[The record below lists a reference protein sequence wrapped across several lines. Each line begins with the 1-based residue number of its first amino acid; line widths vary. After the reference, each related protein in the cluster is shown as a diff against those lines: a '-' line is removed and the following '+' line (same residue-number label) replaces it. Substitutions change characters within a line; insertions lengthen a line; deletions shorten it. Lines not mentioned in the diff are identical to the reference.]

1 MQNSLT
7 GAERQKKYK
16 ENNQKKVEL
25 NQLKQNIRR
34 QNLKYDADKA
44 AEAREAGKKRKAE
57 YRARKKALDEN
68 KENNMD
74 LSDVTLASDDTDT
87 NQNDTSNASDHNSS
101 FKTPKRRR
109 DISSDSSFLSS
120 NEKATPSR
128 QHAIGQQIRKKNY
141 KLNSQKYEDLVD
153 ENNDLKAAQD
163 KHDDILVELDLRIR
177 ELEATE
183 EKLENRIRELENE
196 KEKND
201 EWLCEVYKNLTADG
215 KKQFKTAFAVS
226 SHKFKKGTISRLR
239 KTTGINFSNPLP
251 QNIEE
256 PSEIKLK
263 IVEFAKNNTIDVP
276 DKKKYVKGIRY
287 RTASLLSLYNTFES
301 ENPNICTYQ
310 TFCKYWPALFVKP
323 SPSEF
328 GTCLC
333 TYCQNI
339 ELKVSALQNRKLV
352 SQYICIE
359 NIIENTRNGDFTLE
373 NQFREDI
380 ESLADE
386 DKKDIDVA
394 FLVWEKVKQTE
405 ISKNTGRVKGDKMM
419 RVAKHL
425 KAIELGK
432 KTLEEFEVYKEHL
445 ERDYIMKSE
454 IKKVRIEA
462 SEDDDLAVLHIDWA
476 EQHKLTEVKEIQSAF
491 FNGRY
496 AYDIHTGYCYT
507 KEDSH
512 GFASLSDCSDHKAE
526 AIHSALKDKIVK
538 LVENGKKRIVICSD
552 SPSSQYRNSKNVFLM
567 KRIAQELNITI
578 RLLFTEAGHGKS
590 PCDGVGGN
598 IKTQVESVML
608 ESFGKDRVE
617 TIHSVEDVAK
627 VIKEKTNLT
636 YHISIHTKENI
647 EQVKKSMP
655 KLSSLLGAMK
665 VHEVLISENGVIKKK
680 DLPTDTF
687 YKQVTIRESRIRR
700 IHEPEAEDVHAD
712 QEMVETQDVHA
723 NQENI
728 ETEGAHNIAFSVEN
742 TSDLPRRIQTRAEI
756 AELLEADDDCDD
768 SDDDDDS
775 DW

>member
-1 MQNSLT
+1 M
-7 GAERQKKYK
+7 
-16 ENNQKKVEL
+16 
-25 NQLKQNIRR
+25 I
-34 QNLKYDADKA
+34 YDDDKA
-44 AEAREAGKKRKAE
+44 AAAREAGKKRKAE

-74 LSDVTLASDDTDT
+74 LSDVTLASDDDTDT
-87 NQNDTSNASDHNSS
+87 NQNDASNVSDLNSS
-101 FKTPKRRR
+101 FKTPKRRSQISSGE
-109 DISSDSSFLSS
+109 ISSDSSFLSS
-120 NEKATPSR
+120 TEKATPSR
-128 QHAIGQQIRKKNY
+128 QHAIGQKIRKKNN
-141 KLNSQKYEDLVD
+141 KLNSKKYEDLVA
-153 ENNDLKAAQD
+153 ENNDLKVAQD
-163 KHDDILVELDLRIR
+163 KHDDMLLELDLRIK

-196 KEKND
+196 KETND

-226 SHKFKKGTISRLR
+226 SHKLKKGTISRLR
-239 KTTGINFSNPLP
+239 KTTGINFSNPLA

-256 PSEIKLK
+256 PSETKLK

-276 DKKKYVKGIRY
+276 DKKKYVKGMRY

-339 ELKVSALQNRKLV
+339 ELKVNALQNRKLV

-359 NIIENTRNGDFTLE
+359 NIIENSRNGDFTLE

-432 KTLEEFEVYKEHL
+432 ETLEEFEVYKEHL
-445 ERDYIMKSE
+445 ERDYIMKAE

-552 SPSSQYRNSKNVFLM
+552 SPSSQYRNSKNVYLM

-617 TIHSVEDVAK
+617 TIHSVEDVEK
-627 VIKEKTNLT
+627 VIKERTNLT

-655 KLSSLLGAMK
+655 KLSPLLGAMK

-700 IHEPEAEDVHAD
+700 INEPAAEDVHTAQEMVETQDVNAD
-712 QEMVETQDVHA
+712 QEMVETQDVNA
-723 NQENI
+723 DNI
-728 ETEGAHNIAFSVEN
+728 ETEGAHNIAFRVEN
-742 TSDLPRRIQTRAEI
+742 TSRLSRRIQTRAEI
-756 AELLEADDDCDD
+756 EELLDADDDYDD